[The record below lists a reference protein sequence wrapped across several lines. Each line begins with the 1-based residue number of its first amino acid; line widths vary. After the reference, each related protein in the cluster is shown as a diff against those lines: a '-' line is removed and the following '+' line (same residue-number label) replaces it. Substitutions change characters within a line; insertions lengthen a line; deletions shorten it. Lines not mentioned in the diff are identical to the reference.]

1 CGVLTGPHTDPL
13 TADDRLGVVVD
24 PAQVRLQPSPD
35 DGYAWS
41 IAEPMAFLLKSPLSS
56 SSVKNLQII
65 CKELGHSL
73 EATTPTDGFQ
83 TRTETN
89 HTRGDSQT
97 LNRDQEVN
105 SSFTS
110 RIRDLESANSEL
122 HDELDCLRTTLEES
136 KSEREDLQVRIS
148 DLENEI
154 ETMRSQN
161 RSMKGDLTRTANV
174 LSNALQLLQ
183 VYQEEI

>member
-1 CGVLTGPHTDPL
+1 
-13 TADDRLGVVVD
+13 
-24 PAQVRLQPSPD
+24 
-35 DGYAWS
+35 
-41 IAEPMAFLLKSPLSS
+41 M
-56 SSVKNLQII
+56 
-65 CKELGHSL
+65 
-73 EATTPTDGFQ
+73 
-83 TRTETN
+83 
-89 HTRGDSQT
+89 
-97 LNRDQEVN
+97 N